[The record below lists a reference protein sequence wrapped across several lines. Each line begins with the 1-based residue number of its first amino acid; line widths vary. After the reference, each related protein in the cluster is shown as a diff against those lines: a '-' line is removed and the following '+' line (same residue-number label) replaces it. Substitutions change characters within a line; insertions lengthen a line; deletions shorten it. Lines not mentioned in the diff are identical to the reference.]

1 MNRLKLTIY
10 AVSTITLSM
19 LIIGCATTQPR
30 PIEQLTSEAKVQAS
44 RKIDKTLLIFPVTGG
59 EKYEQSIWSIK
70 PKPPKINNEEFL
82 LLLLGGLQKSGL
94 FREVTTLATSD
105 YALRAEVIFQ
115 DITMPGMTNTLMLLV
130 HYELMDLENDRIIW
144 KENIYTQSELSSKDI
159 FAGEVRVVRLLEKGL
174 VANMNTLIQ
183 RIEQRFSN

>member
-19 LIIGCATTQPR
+19 LIIGCATQPH
-30 PIEQLTSEAKVQAS
+30 PIEQITSEAPVQAS
-44 RKIDKTLLIFPVTGG
+44 RKIDKTLLILPVTGG
-59 EKYEQSIWSIK
+59 EKYEQSIWTVK
-70 PKPPKINNEEFL
+70 TPKINNEEFL

-94 FREVTTLATSD
+94 FREVSTRATSD

-183 RIEQRFSN
+183 RIEERFSN